1 MQNCPLPAAL
11 AIPSV
16 DDSPGMKLLPIL
28 PIMLSTIAGCVDVI
42 GFLGLGGLFTAHVT
56 GNVVILAAK
65 LVVHD
70 PAPISYLIAVPV
82 FMIALGTT
90 RLLVAGLERIRI
102 CSLLPLL
109 FLQAFQV

>member
-1 MQNCPLPAAL
+1 MPTQQSMQNCPAVLT
-11 AIPSV
+11 IPSV
-16 DDSPGMKLLPIL
+16 DDSPGMKLLPFV
-28 PIMLSTIAGCVDVI
+28 LSTIAGCVDVI

-56 GNVVILAAK
+56 GK
-65 LVVHD
+65 CGD
-70 PAPISYLIAVPV
+70 PRRQACRARSGANFYLIAVPV
-82 FMIALGTT
+82 FMIAT

>member
-16 DDSPGMKLLPIL
+16 DDSPGMKLL

>member
-1 MQNCPLPAAL
+1 
-11 AIPSV
+11 
-16 DDSPGMKLLPIL
+16 
-28 PIMLSTIAGCVDVI
+28 
-42 GFLGLGGLFTAHVT
+42 
-56 GNVVILAAK
+56 
-65 LVVHD
+65 
-70 PAPISYLIAVPV
+70 V